1 MKKITKILTVLI
13 LTLSFS
19 LQLSAQKTIQGEL
32 IVQIT
37 SDGKPNQLK
46 AEFNDIGLNFKKQLS
61 RSLNIWL
68 CTFNESKA
76 DSSTALRTVQQH
88 KNVKIAQYNHVV
100 HLNSTT
106 PNDPFYSSQYGMS
119 KIKAPEAWDITTGGN
134 TILGDNIVV
143 AVLDGGF
150 DIEHEDIN
158 YWINVNEI
166 PDNGIDDDN
175 NGYID
180 DVTGWNCYDD
190 NGVITS
196 AVHGTHVAG
205 IVGAIGNN
213 NIGVSGVNW
222 GVDVL
227 PIQASSSD
235 EATVVAGYSYV
246 LEMRELY
253 NQTNGTQG
261 AFIVATNASFSTH
274 GGDVNDY
281 PIWCDIYNA
290 LGNVG
295 VLNVNAPW
303 NNGGELGDDFHDI
316 PGECSSQYL
325 IVVSNTNNNDELH
338 NSAPWSKTFI
348 DIVAPGTDIIST
360 IPNNE
365 YDEMTGTSMAAPHVA
380 GAIALIYSAAC
391 EEMMLNYQ
399 TNPSEVSLTIKEFL
413 LNNSDPVYDLLLK
426 IGYGRLNVYKS
437 IIKMYTQY
445 ETDKYLTGNATA
457 SEQHAAIN
465 SIVVENYT
473 ATGDENIDII
483 AGQSVTLKPG
493 THLAPTSGG
502 SIHIYT
508 AKNQFDCSIP
518 IQPLTVELI
527 APENAYCGGY
537 SPITCNAVPTG
548 GLTPYSYVWYS
559 KVITSSSWVVHNNNS
574 PNIAFLSSE
583 DFYVKVEL
591 TDDRG
596 VSVMSQTKFIQC
608 IESKNLK
615 IDTIETP
622 GVPIV
627 DITEQNKIENVDYS
641 TYINQEYLRQTFNI
655 YPNPAKNICN
665 ISFSLESEQQ
675 ITITISDIKGNVVNK
690 VFDDKKLNA
699 GEHLFEY
706 NISNFPAGVYL
717 FTISSKDGFNAMKFV
732 KTY

>member
-37 SDGKPNQLK
+37 SDVKPDQIK
-46 AEFNDIGLNFKKQLS
+46 AEFNDIGLNFKKQIS

-68 CTFNESKA
+68 CTFNKSKV
-76 DSSTALRTVQQH
+76 DSSTALKTVQQH

-180 DVTGWNCYDD
+180 DITGWNCYDD

-196 AVHGTHVAG
+196 ADHGTHVAG

-253 NQTNGTQG
+253 NQTNGAQG

-303 NNGGELGDDFHDI
+303 NNGGELGEDFHDI

-338 NSAPWSKTFI
+338 NSAPWSKTYI

-399 TNPSEVSLTIKEFL
+399 TNPSQV
-413 LNNSDPVYDLLLK
+413 
-426 IGYGRLNVYKS
+426 
-437 IIKMYTQY
+437 
-445 ETDKYLTGNATA
+445 A
-457 SEQHAAIN
+457 
-465 SIVVENYT
+465 
-473 ATGDENIDII
+473 
-483 AGQSVTLKPG
+483 
-493 THLAPTSGG
+493 
-502 SIHIYT
+502 
-508 AKNQFDCSIP
+508 
-518 IQPLTVELI
+518 
-527 APENAYCGGY
+527 
-537 SPITCNAVPTG
+537 
-548 GLTPYSYVWYS
+548 
-559 KVITSSSWVVHNNNS
+559 
-574 PNIAFLSSE
+574 
-583 DFYVKVEL
+583 
-591 TDDRG
+591 
-596 VSVMSQTKFIQC
+596 
-608 IESKNLK
+608 
-615 IDTIETP
+615 
-622 GVPIV
+622 
-627 DITEQNKIENVDYS
+627 
-641 TYINQEYLRQTFNI
+641 
-655 YPNPAKNICN
+655 
-665 ISFSLESEQQ
+665 
-675 ITITISDIKGNVVNK
+675 
-690 VFDDKKLNA
+690 
-699 GEHLFEY
+699 
-706 NISNFPAGVYL
+706 
-717 FTISSKDGFNAMKFV
+717 
-732 KTY
+732 